1 MKHKLQQLPPLYV
14 IFTLLSSIR
23 RGIPRK
29 NIWREFRRQGI
40 ALKPRR
46 SFWIPLCKQAGLI
59 KETDQQLRVTGHTS
73 VWLNKTPEEQ
83 ILSLLE
89 AWQSSPKN
97 KKTKQ
102 FRKKLLWKLRYNKG
116 LTAKDHAALNG
127 LDALGI
133 TADGALTTYG
143 RYFIQNEGSL
153 PSPKPPTPCVI
164 QEEEFIVS
172 LPSYLSLLWQ
182 LELHLRPSQPGKYPL
197 TKRALHFHF
206 GDPTELIQLLEEG
219 LKNPLPEQIKALILK
234 QPSIRV
240 SEGVVLEFSS
250 PAELAQ
256 LRRQPVL
263 RKYFEKF
270 LSSQTV
276 MIAHQNAKMV
286 YELLKRRGVYVH
298 RNEEQALEAKAKRT
312 HFPQNQLL
320 QPVGNHMSKL
330 ELIEKYKQ
338 LGQALDMLYR
348 APGCALEKRRITP
361 LVIEQRGEHIYIIAY
376 CQTRKGQRTFRL
388 DRMEVPGTW

>member
-219 LKNPLPEQIKALILK
+219 LKNPLPEQIKALILV
-234 QPSIRV
+234 PC
-240 SEGVVLEFSS
+240 
-250 PAELAQ
+250 
-256 LRRQPVL
+256 
-263 RKYFEKF
+263 
-270 LSSQTV
+270 
-276 MIAHQNAKMV
+276 QN
-286 YELLKRRGVYVH
+286 
-298 RNEEQALEAKAKRT
+298 
-312 HFPQNQLL
+312 
-320 QPVGNHMSKL
+320 
-330 ELIEKYKQ
+330 
-338 LGQALDMLYR
+338 
-348 APGCALEKRRITP
+348 
-361 LVIEQRGEHIYIIAY
+361 
-376 CQTRKGQRTFRL
+376 
-388 DRMEVPGTW
+388 